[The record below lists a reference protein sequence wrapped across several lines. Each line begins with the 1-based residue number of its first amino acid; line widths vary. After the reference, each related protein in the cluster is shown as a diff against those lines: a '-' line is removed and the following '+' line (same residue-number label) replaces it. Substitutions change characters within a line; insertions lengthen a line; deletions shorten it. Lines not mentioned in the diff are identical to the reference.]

1 MYVLYTC
8 VAVENLLLDSAR
20 TVGEQEIQGL
30 HAGPPPTRHIYSTV
44 PVYHI
49 RLAEFKSRNLLTIA
63 Y

>member
-30 HAGPPPTRHIYSTV
+30 HAGPPTTIHIYSTGISY
-44 PVYHI
+44 PA
-49 RLAEFKSRNLLTIA
+49 R
-63 Y
+63 